1 MCYGSSSRRE
11 FPQYSGAD
19 YLFLV
24 WKVNAPGRDCSSIGP
39 IVADI
44 KFLVLCVFSVS
55 FVHVSR
61 CANEVAHM
69 LADSSDFAAYSVF
82 WHCVPG
88 CIQDVV
94 NSECFSI

>member
-55 FVHVSR
+55 LF
-61 CANEVAHM
+61 M
-69 LADSSDFAAYSVF
+69 
-82 WHCVPG
+82 
-88 CIQDVV
+88 
-94 NSECFSI
+94 